1 MKNNKGA
8 ITIIVLTTTLF
19 MIAFLVSTYT
29 ILANRRQTQAEI
41 KRETKAIYERDIENQ
56 DEIYLNYFVEENEE
70 IPIYSVEELLQ
81 IASEKDLV
89 IKGKIYNLSKT
100 ANYKLMNDIK
110 FKVSDYATEYPEAFE
125 ENEEGIMKWID
136 IETQIENG
144 TLEGNFDKN
153 GNNIEVEEA

>member
-29 ILANRRQTQAEI
+29 ILANRRQTQAEV

-56 DEIYLNYFVEENEE
+56 DEIYLNYFADANEE
-70 IPIYSVEELLQ
+70 IPIYSAEELLQ
-81 IASEKDLV
+81 IASEKDLM

-110 FKVSDYATEYPEAFE
+110 FKVSDYVTKYPEAFE
-125 ENEEGIMKWID
+125 ENTEGIMEWID

-153 GNNIEVEEA
+153 GNNIKIEGT